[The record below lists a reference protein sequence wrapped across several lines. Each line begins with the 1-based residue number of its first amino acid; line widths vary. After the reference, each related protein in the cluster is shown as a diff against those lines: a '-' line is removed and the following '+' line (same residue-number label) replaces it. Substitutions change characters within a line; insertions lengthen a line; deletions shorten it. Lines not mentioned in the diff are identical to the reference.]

1 MRLIRFIFMCLFGFV
16 VIWGGGIGCADKID
30 ATLLDS
36 RLRDAQTVISD
47 TRLLGAE
54 EYAGE
59 KLTNAEKLLEESKQA
74 RTAGD
79 GVQSVELAFLAK
91 TEAQSAGALTRQ
103 KIAQYRINQARA
115 DILKTMSQE
124 MEYRVQTAQT
134 RQKIAE
140 EREGRALS
148 RAESAEQRM
157 IVSQTD
163 ADVARRDARNAR
175 LNSQTQLAIG
185 KAQLVLDTARTE
197 GALNYDVDGYQAAE
211 YLISQALTLL
221 VENKFDE
228 AKAAA
233 VKAEK
238 HANNSRIA
246 AQVGA
251 KAAQLVKLED
261 YAASKVAI
269 ARAQIEIDKA
279 ESVNA
284 FAHAETLYER
294 ANATLERA
302 NLALKTEKY
311 KQAMQ
316 LAAQAESMGREA
328 YTIAEVIEREQS
340 EKEAMEESIAK
351 AKDTIFKAEERIN
364 QARGTE
370 TPNLV
375 SESYKKAV
383 ELLTEA
389 KDALSNTNYEH
400 ASALAEQSLK
410 TLTNAIAKAKQ
421 IESVETRILNASQA
435 IPAAETIKIEKG
447 VLVRFSGNLFETGKS
462 EINPKYLPMLQ
473 QLAEI
478 LNKFADYRV
487 QVEAH
492 SDGVGKTDIN
502 LKLTE
507 SRANVFT
514 NYLSDDGGVPS
525 ERITSIG
532 VGEDFPIA
540 SNANKA
546 GRDKNRR
553 VDTVILTREQEK

>member
-1 MRLIRFIFMCLFGFV
+1 M
-16 VIWGGGIGCADKID
+16 GCAGTID

-74 RTAGD
+74 RTAGN

-103 KIAQYRINQARA
+103 KIAQNRVIQARA
-115 DILKTMSQE
+115 DLLKTMSQE
-124 MEYRVQTAQT
+124 MEYKVQTAQT
-134 RQKIAE
+134 KQANAE
-140 EREGRALS
+140 ERERRALS

-157 IVSQTD
+157 TAAQTD
-163 ADVARRDARNAR
+163 ADVARRDARKAR
-175 LNSQTQLAIG
+175 LNSKTQLAIG
-185 KAQLVLDTARTE
+185 KAQLMLDTARTE

-211 YLISQALTLL
+211 YLISQALSLL
-221 VENKFDE
+221 VEDKFDE

-233 VKAEK
+233 VKAEE
-238 HANNSRIA
+238 HAKNARIA
-246 AQVGA
+246 AHVGA

-269 ARAQIEIDKA
+269 TRAKIEIDRA

-284 FAHAETLYER
+284 FAHAETLFER

-302 NLALKTEKY
+302 SLALKTEEY

-316 LAAQAESMGREA
+316 LAAQAESIGHEA
-328 YTIAEVIEREQS
+328 FTVAEVIDREQS
-340 EKEAMEESIAK
+340 AKEAMEERVAR
-351 AKDTIFKAEERIN
+351 AKDTIFKAEEKIN
-364 QARGTE
+364 QTRGTE

-383 ELLTEA
+383 ELLTKA
-389 KDALSNTNYEH
+389 KDALSNTNYEL
-400 ASALAEQSLK
+400 ASALGEQSLK
-410 TLTNAIAKAKQ
+410 ALNNAIVKSNQ
-421 IESVETRILNASQA
+421 IETVETDILNATQA
-435 IPAAETIKIEKG
+435 IPAAETKLVEKG
-447 VLVRFSGNLFETGKS
+447 VLVRFSGNLFETGKAA
-462 EINPKYLPMLQ
+462 INPKYSPMLQ

-478 LNKFADYRV
+478 LKKFADYRV

-492 SDGVGKTDIN
+492 SDNVGKTDIN
-502 LKLTE
+502 LRLTE
-507 SRANVFT
+507 NRAKAFT
-514 NYLSDDGGVPS
+514 NYLSDDGGVHS
-525 ERITSIG
+525 DRITSIG
-532 VGEDFPIA
+532 VGEGFPIA

-546 GRDKNRR
+546 GRDENRR
-553 VDTVILTREQEK
+553 VDTIVLTRE